1 MRTAKGGTEVRSA
14 ARRRV
19 HVVPQTHYDAE
30 VFLSREETFEMGFR
44 NIELALRLLAAYP
57 GYTFALDQVC
67 YVQPYLA
74 RYPEKRS
81 ELLRY
86 AREGRLPF
94 EGASHVMPD
103 MNLPCG
109 ESFIRQVLY
118 GREFFDDELGVRSL
132 CAWTLDSFGYH
143 PQTPQLLAGC
153 GFDWDIIQRGIS
165 PGTPADFLWE
175 GIDGTKLTMHCMPLG
190 YAVFWGAPSNI
201 HEFRKFADARLATL
215 ERDCRQPCILALTGA
230 DITPPEAH
238 LPAMMEEYNRLQDR
252 YELVFSTPARYL
264 EELRAAGTLPVVRG
278 DFNGV
283 FHGCYSAR
291 IAVKKR
297 NRELETALLDW
308 EKADAAAALALPAN
322 TRPLQ
327 CREQKD
333 AWEPVLFNQ
342 FHDIICG
349 SHVDVVYRAALDRFD
364 FSEELART
372 ATARNLQAIADS
384 IDTSGDGVPVVV
396 FNTLGHARSDAVE
409 AGFAFTGSAGFEVEV
424 RDSGGRAVPSDLL
437 SEDRAPDG
445 SILRGRVLFVAR
457 DVPSF
462 GYEVYR
468 ILPLPA
474 GADPAGA
481 AAGAAAGASDIRTST
496 PLNLRHDLD
505 EGFIENSRVRVTF
518 DLWRGV
524 ITSLVEKTQGWETIA
539 PGYRRGNTIV
549 REQDF
554 GNFWQYNGPCKGDLF
569 HPPMDDGISR
579 GLYPLPTETTAGASF
594 SHLFDGD
601 GNIRTGRA
609 HAEFS
614 IDHPW
619 GSGWFSTRVRL
630 YAGLPR
636 VEVTTT
642 LVNNDE
648 RVRYRVAVPTSVR
661 AGTITHEIPFGAIE
675 RPEGEYPAQTWMDYG
690 ESGPAGSRGIALLNR
705 GLPGNNVADGVMMLS
720 LLKCTA
726 LKEGYGEGGGF
737 KLGVATEQGYEKG
750 VRHVL
755 RYALVPHP
763 GDWRQ
768 ARVWQ
773 EGHGFNTPLIPV
785 KSAPHPGELP
795 AKRSWV
801 SVSEPQVVISAV
813 RRGKRGIVV
822 RVYEAAGRPVA
833 SARVEL
839 DFAAREVLE
848 TDLVER
854 GPRPLPGAG
863 GRGFSFPLAAFQIR
877 TFEIVT

>member
-1 MRTAKGGTEVRSA
+1 MKQGS
-14 ARRRV
+14 RRRV
-19 HVVPQTHYDAE
+19 HVIPQTHYDAE
-30 VFLSREETFEMGFR
+30 VFLGREATFEMGFR
-44 NIELALRLLAAYP
+44 NIELALRMLAADP

-74 RYPEKRS
+74 RYPEKRQ

-86 AREGRLPF
+86 VRDGRLPL
-94 EGASHVMPD
+94 EGAMHVMPD

-118 GREFFDDELGVRSL
+118 GRQFFEGELGVDSK

-153 GFDWDIIQRGIS
+153 GFDWNIIQRGT
-165 PGTPADFLWE
+165 TPEMPSDFSWQ
-175 GIDGTKLTMHCMPLG
+175 GIDGTKLPMHCMPMG
-190 YAVFWGAPSNI
+190 YAVFWGAPSNF
-201 HEFRKFADARLATL
+201 HEFRAFADRRLAYL
-215 ERDCRQPCILALTGA
+215 SKGSRVRCLLALTGA

-238 LPAMMEEYNRLQDR
+238 LPAMIAEYNKAQAE

-264 EELRAAGTLPVVRG
+264 AELKDAGELPVETG

-291 IAVKKR
+291 IGVKVR
-297 NRELETALLDW
+297 NRELETALQDW
-308 EKADAAAALALPAN
+308 ERSDAAAAIAAGEGGAPAAPAPALAL
-322 TRPLQ
+322 
-327 CREQKD
+327 KD

-349 SHVDVVYRAALDRFD
+349 SHVDVVYRAAMDRYD
-364 FSEELART
+364 LSEELAKT
-372 ATARNLQAIADS
+372 ATARNLDAVAER
-384 IDTSGDGVPVVV
+384 IDTSGDGIPVVV
-396 FNTLGHARSDAVE
+396 FNTLGHSRTDPVE
-409 AGFAFTGSAGFEVEV
+409 AAFSFTGSIAFEVEV
-424 RDSGGRAVPSDLL
+424 RTSADTAVPSDLVAV
-437 SEDRAPDG
+437 DRAADG
-445 SILRGRVLFVAR
+445 SILRGRVLFIAR

-474 GADPAGA
+474 GSVPGGA
-481 AAGAAAGASDIRTST
+481 AAAGSDIRTSA
-496 PLNLRHDLD
+496 PLSIRDNLD
-505 EGFIENSRVRVTF
+505 EGFIENSRVRVDF
-518 DLWRGV
+518 DLWKGV
-524 ITSLVEKTQGWETIA
+524 ITHLFEKGTGWDAISSTWQ
-539 PGYRRGNTIV
+539 RGNTIV

-569 HPPMDDGISR
+569 HPPMDGTRSR
-579 GLYPLPTETTAGASF
+579 GLYPLPQETTNGALF

-601 GNIRTGRA
+601 GNITTGTA
-609 HAEFS
+609 HAELS

-619 GSGWFSTRVRL
+619 GNGYFATRVRL

-636 VEVTTT
+636 VEIATT
-642 LVNNDE
+642 LVNNEE
-648 RVRYRVAVPTSVR
+648 RVRYRAAIPTSIR

-690 ESGPAGSRGIALLNR
+690 EAAGAGARGLALLNR
-705 GLPGNNVADGVMMLS
+705 GLPGNNVSDGVMMLS

-755 RYALVPHP
+755 RYALLPHA
-763 GDWRQ
+763 GDWKQ
-768 ARVWQ
+768 ALVWQ
-773 EGHGFNTPLIPV
+773 EGHAFNTPLIAV
-785 KSAPHPGELP
+785 KTTAHRGGQLP
-795 AKRSWV
+795 KKLSWI
-801 SVSEPQVVISAV
+801 SVSDPRVVLSAV
-813 RRGKRGIVV
+813 RRGKRGLVV
-822 RVYEAAGRPVA
+822 RVYETTGANVA
-833 SARVEL
+833 DARIALSFEAPTV
-839 DFAAREVLE
+839 RE

-854 GPRPLPGAG
+854 GSARLAGAG
-863 GRGFSFPLAAFQIR
+863 TRELKFGLRGFQVR
-877 TFEIVT
+877 TFEITR